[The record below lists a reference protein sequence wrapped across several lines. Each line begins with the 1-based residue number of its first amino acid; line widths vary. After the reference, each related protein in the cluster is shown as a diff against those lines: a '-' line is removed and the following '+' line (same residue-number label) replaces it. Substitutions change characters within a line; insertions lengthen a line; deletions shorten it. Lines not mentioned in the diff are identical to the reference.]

1 MDAFKAVIFIQILAS
16 FCVATATNDVD
27 EAPFS
32 LEDYAEV
39 DDNAP
44 TQMSLIL
51 DGKNHTASSLASTT
65 SLEMCRMGF
74 GVMDYYPTEEN
85 YYHHQTCFWCYFFTP
100 PHRRKYN
107 LKVVT
112 NKITLS
118 DGKTRMDVM
127 FSDKNSTHYF
137 DPDDG
142 EGWMAVTSSLSD
154 ILEAAKLEGC
164 CREAVSCCERNLL
177 HTYYMQ
183 NKTSESEG
191 KVLCPATW
199 DGWSCFPDT
208 PAGEVV
214 SFVCPPHAYKGQP
227 ECALEGTKTCWPNG
241 SWARDPSG
249 REQTEYATCSHRH
262 YHLINYYWEVTMH
275 AASMVVLI
283 PAVIIIPYYRPLRA
297 QRFILH
303 LNLFWA
309 LFFKAFFSLLDVAVL
324 RIPEYT
330 ETNTLLDDN
339 AEGCKILVFLTKV
352 FSVAVWSWML
362 SESLYLHRLIVAA
375 FSGRGKTYV
384 YVLVGWVP
392 PVVLGCSWAVSRAL
406 LEDYQCWLGD
416 QHGDDRHLY
425 LITELP
431 KLIILVVNTILL
443 ANMTRVVVTQMRSVS
458 DDGAVANKRAVKATM
473 FLLPM
478 FGLQFFITFV
488 VPPYTTPCIGM
499 HVYSFLAT
507 GVDGLQG
514 LYVAVVYCYM
524 NQEVKNQVGRS
535 LHHLRGTI
543 YKPLS
548 TSYATYDPKTEV
560 SQIHSSVSHSVDS

>member
-1 MDAFKAVIFIQILAS
+1 MDVFKAVIFIQILAS
-16 FCVATATNDVD
+16 FCVAMVTSD
-27 EAPFS
+27 ESEGAFS
-32 LEDYAEV
+32 LADNEE
-39 DDNAP
+39 NAP
-44 TQMSLIL
+44 DQASLL
-51 DGKNHTASSLASTT
+51 KLENDTTSSLKNLA
-65 SLEMCRMGF
+65 MCRMGY
-74 GVMDYYPTEEN
+74 GVMDYYPIEDN

-100 PHRRKYN
+100 THRRKYD
-107 LKVVT
+107 LKIVT
-112 NKITLS
+112 NKIELS
-118 DGKTRMDVM
+118 DGKPRLDVM
-127 FSDKNSTHYF
+127 FSDGNDTYYF
-137 DPDDG
+137 DPDDD

-154 ILEAAKLEGC
+154 VLEAAKLEGC
-164 CREAVSCCERNLL
+164 CREAVSCCERNL
-177 HTYYMQ
+177 HAFYMQ
-183 NKTSESEG
+183 EG
-191 KVLCPATW
+191 EAMCPATW
-199 DGWSCFPDT
+199 DGWSCFSDT
-208 PAGEVV
+208 PKGEVV

-241 SWARDPSG
+241 TWARDSSG
-249 REQTEYATCSHRH
+249 REQTEYATCSHRQ
-262 YHLINYYWEVTMH
+262 YHLINYYWEMAMH
-275 AASMVVLI
+275 AASMVALI
-283 PAVIIIPYYRPLRA
+283 PALIIIPYYRPLRA
-297 QRFILH
+297 QRFLLH

-330 ETNTLLDDN
+330 ETNTLMDN
-339 AEGCKILVFLTKV
+339 NTAGCKLLVYLTKV

-392 PVVLGCSWAVSRAL
+392 PVVLCSSWAISRAL

-431 KLIILVVNTILL
+431 KLVILVINTILL
-443 ANMTRVVVTQMRSVS
+443 ANMTRVLLTQMKSVT

-499 HVYSFLAT
+499 HVYSFVAT
-507 GVDGLQG
+507 AVDGLQG
-514 LYVAVVYCYM
+514 LYVAIVYCYL
-524 NQEVKNQVGRS
+524 NQEVKNQVGRT
-535 LHHLRGTI
+535 LHHVRGTI

-560 SQIHSSVSHSVDS
+560 SQIHSSVNQSVDS